1 MKFPRVVS
9 DSFSFSRSRFFNRI
23 SVISIELWQP
33 PKRKVSKSLLQ
44 WWWYQQLTFPF
55 HIHLLFQ
62 HSFNSNCDFSFHCDG
77 FRLLKRDVSLQKRS
91 RLWFN
96 RTKCDPAGMQ
106 PQNLIIKKQKI
117 KNKKQKTKESSRIS
131 KISKTKNNKTCPRN
145 KMSFKLMG
153 FFYGRFLVLFI
164 DVFACTT
171 ALPLQPAKSNSKPI
185 LKGSVQG
192 KKDCGNH
199 FKIKF
204 TALERN
210 INCS

>member
-106 PQNLIIKKQKI
+106 PQNLIIKKQKT
-117 KNKKQKTKESSRIS
+117 KNKKQKNPQESPRSQRP
-131 KISKTKNNKTCPRN
+131 KTTRRVQEIKCHSNWWGSFMVDFWFFLS
-145 KMSFKLMG
+145 MSLRAPQLCHCNQQNQTVNQF
-153 FFYGRFLVLFI
+153 
-164 DVFACTT
+164 
-171 ALPLQPAKSNSKPI
+171 
-185 LKGSVQG
+185 
-192 KKDCGNH
+192 
-199 FKIKF
+199 
-204 TALERN
+204 
-210 INCS
+210 